1 MLGEEVRIIG
11 AEAGDGGVGRALGG
25 HSIVSVGKSVKKFL
39 QRTFMTYT
47 YDFEKILLAAT

>member
-1 MLGEEVRIIG
+1 MRIIG

-25 HSIVSVGKSVKKFL
+25 HIIVSVGKSVKKFL
-39 QRTFMTYT
+39 KRTFMTYM